1 MSTNYYPNIPQPQT
15 PQVIYVQNSS
25 IIIRFVSYFIS
36 GLIIYLL
43 IDYIISY
50 LVDKFI
56 TQKTNSIDIWS
67 NKYGVSYINKFD
79 IRNVYKY
86 QNESRWIYEVS
97 NFFTNSKA
105 MSELPMDK
113 LYDFIVTYIEP
124 HLYKKVPGKSYN
136 SGRNFILPRHL
147 VEGIQIKN
155 EDNDADYET
164 WLQNYQSDIKNKPK
178 DPNTISMKKNNP
190 LVWGST
196 PLEWRNRIAYWCGA
210 RSDKEISTFWTK
222 DSGDGKGT
230 GAEKWVVAVGASGLQ
245 TPSIITRQKAYESW
259 NETFNDGKTLVNA
272 DNIFA
277 RYGFGFDS
285 AAISY
290 LANDDIAG
298 TSSGERNA
306 RIAVLTLLGIT
317 AEGKPLPK
325 TVMGGWI
332 GYFKYFK
339 GATQSGVGPLDILYS
354 REDSSGIAS
363 NPYITQCPQVKKHK
377 TDGWAI
383 AGSIVGAIGAGMA
396 AGAFTIGTGGV
407 GLAVVGSALPGVL
420 GAVKSGIGSDELVC
434 EKDAE

>member
-1 MSTNYYPNIPQPQT
+1 
-15 PQVIYVQNSS
+15 
-25 IIIRFVSYFIS
+25 
-36 GLIIYLL
+36 IIYLL
-43 IDYIISY
+43 INYIISY

-56 TQKTNSIDIWS
+56 IQKTNSIDIWS

-86 QNESRWIYEVS
+86 QNESRWIYELS

-124 HLYKKVPGKSYN
+124 HLYKKVPDKSYN

-155 EDNDADYET
+155 EDNDASYET
-164 WLQNYQSDIKNKPK
+164 WLQNYQSDIKKEGENS
-178 DPNTISMKKNNP
+178 NMKQYNP
-190 LVWGST
+190 LIWGHTGS
-196 PLEWRNRIAYWCGA
+196 EWRNRIAWWCGA
-210 RSDKEISTFWTK
+210 RKKEEVDRFWTK

-230 GAEKWVVAVGASGLQ
+230 GAQKWVVAVGSSGLQ

-306 RIAVLTLLGIT
+306 RIAVLTLL
-317 AEGKPLPK
+317 
-325 TVMGGWI
+325 
-332 GYFKYFK
+332 
-339 GATQSGVGPLDILYS
+339 
-354 REDSSGIAS
+354 
-363 NPYITQCPQVKKHK
+363 
-377 TDGWAI
+377 
-383 AGSIVGAIGAGMA
+383 
-396 AGAFTIGTGGV
+396 
-407 GLAVVGSALPGVL
+407 
-420 GAVKSGIGSDELVC
+420 
-434 EKDAE
+434 